1 MVSLERIYC
10 FFIIEGWL
18 EFLID
23 FIVRNWSI
31 VMIFV
36 IDVIDKE
43 IFQYGFQV
51 VFVINVGGF
60 DWFLMF
66 MWYFVFEME

>member
-1 MVSLERIYC
+1 MYVKIIFFERIYC

-18 EFLID
+18 EFLIG

-43 IFQYGFQV
+43 IF
-51 VFVINVGGF
+51 
-60 DWFLMF
+60 
-66 MWYFVFEME
+66 

>member
-1 MVSLERIYC
+1 MNVKIIIFKRVYC
-10 FFIIEGWL
+10 IFNIEGWL

-43 IFQYGFQV
+43 IF
-51 VFVINVGGF
+51 
-60 DWFLMF
+60 
-66 MWYFVFEME
+66 

>member
-43 IFQYGFQV
+43 IF
-51 VFVINVGGF
+51 
-60 DWFLMF
+60 
-66 MWYFVFEME
+66 

>member
-1 MVSLERIYC
+1 MVNFFRGGDYYIYVI
-10 FFIIEGWL
+10 FIIEGWL

-43 IFQYGFQV
+43 IF
-51 VFVINVGGF
+51 
-60 DWFLMF
+60 
-66 MWYFVFEME
+66 